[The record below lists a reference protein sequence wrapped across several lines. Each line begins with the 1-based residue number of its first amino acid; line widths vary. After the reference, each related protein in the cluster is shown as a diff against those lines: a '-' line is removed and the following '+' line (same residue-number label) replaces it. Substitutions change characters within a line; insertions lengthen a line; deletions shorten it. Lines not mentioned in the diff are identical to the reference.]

1 MKRDKRRKGAGS
13 GLLHNM
19 SGAPQAQIQ
28 HKSPHRR
35 VCGPGT
41 IFALPEN
48 RLAEQDVFPAPTWL
62 ANPQSPIPNPRDP
75 KLKARL
81 SAQRAD

>member
-35 VCGPGT
+35 VCGAGV
-41 IFALPEN
+41 IFALEN
-48 RLAEQDVFPAPTWL
+48 IDR
-62 ANPQSPIPNPRDP
+62 ANPPWNRHVEELQN
-75 KLKARL
+75 
-81 SAQRAD
+81 